1 MNIDVNVQKILFA
14 LIKKWKLLLIFAIIG
29 GLLGYIYTS
38 NFTTLTYTSSV
49 TFLASAVD
57 SNQEINDDNDNN
69 NSSSSSSQN
78 NASSEYV
85 RTSNTS
91 KMNYAMRM
99 LPTYI
104 KIMQTNEFNEKVA
117 KSLNERINSNYS
129 SGVIKNSLLIE
140 SVKETAI
147 FVVNVTT
154 TDPNLSYEIAHQLE
168 TSVPE
173 MMEETNS
180 GLVRADVKDKAVKS
194 ESAES
199 LDYGKKCAI
208 GVIAGV
214 VIAAAYVILR
224 SLLDV
229 RIKSEEELI
238 EKYNIPVLGSI
249 PNFESRTAG
258 SNNSKK
264 KGAAK

>member
-1 MNIDVNVQKILFA
+1 MNIDANVQKILFA
-14 LIKKWKLLLIFAIIG
+14 LIKRWKLLLIFAVIG
-29 GLLGYIYTS
+29 GLLGYVYTS
-38 NFTTLTYTSSV
+38 NFTTLTYSSSV

-57 SNQEINDDNDNN
+57 LNQEIGDD
-69 NSSSSSSQN
+69 SSSSSTQN
-78 NASSEYV
+78 TSSEYV

-117 KSLNERINSNYS
+117 KNLNKRLNSNYS
-129 SGVIKNSLLIE
+129 AGTIKGSISIE
-140 SVKETAI
+140 DVKDTAI
-147 FVVNVTT
+147 FVVNVVTA
-154 TDPNLSYEIAHQLE
+154 DPNLSYEIARQLE

-180 GLVRADVKDKAVKS
+180 GLLKADVKDKAVKS
-194 ESAES
+194 GAAGS
-199 LDYGKKCAI
+199 LGYGKKCAI
-208 GVIAGV
+208 GFLSGA

-229 RIKSEEELI
+229 RIKAEEELI
-238 EKYNIPVLGSI
+238 EKYNIPVLGTI
-249 PNFESRTAG
+249 PSFETKTSG
-258 SNNSKK
+258 SNSSKK
-264 KGAAK
+264 KGAGK

>member
-14 LIKKWKLLLIFAIIG
+14 LIRRWKLLLIFAIIG

-57 SNQEINDDNDNN
+57 SNREIDDND
-69 NSSSSSSQN
+69 SSSSSSQS

-129 SGVIKNSLLIE
+129 SGVVKNSLLIE

-147 FVVNVTT
+147 FVVSVTT
-154 TDPNLSYEIAHQLE
+154 TDSDLSYEIAHQLE

-173 MMEETNS
+173 MMKETNS
-180 GLVRADVKDKAVKS
+180 GLVKADVKDKAVKS

-199 LDYGKKCAI
+199 LEYGKKCAI
-208 GVIAGV
+208 GGIAGLLLAALYV
-214 VIAAAYVILR
+214 VLR

-229 RIKSEEELI
+229 RIKSEEELV
-238 EKYNIPVLGSI
+238 EKYNIPVLGTI
-249 PNFESRTAG
+249 PNFESRSAG
-258 SNNSKK
+258 SSNSRK